1 MQKEEF
7 EYLERTLREIS
18 LFLAEVKARE
28 GWKIAEKQKAH
39 LKSLFYLV
47 GGKNDPNRSAAV
59 APMRQSVDLKLN
71 SKDKAKPLS
80 KKDGD
85 FIELNIPGVC
95 VSNSRRKDGRYQG
108 YIVKNGKRF
117 FFYGK
122 NVCEVKQKI
131 CTCLKNGGPKLN
143 KTVNVNGIPT
153 GFKTFTLFYF
163 EKFRKKKVASK
174 TYEGDLSRL
183 KNHIFSVWNN
193 KSIKSITPCDVQEV
207 LDHLT
212 QQGKSKTAQELYFL
226 LNVIFKGAIVHG
238 ILNKN
243 PLSIVY
249 LEKYEKKHGCALNT
263 VELAEFKKKIAG
275 SYCEQSFY
283 ILLYTGLRPN
293 ELASVKIDGA
303 FIVAR
308 NSKRKNK
315 KVEYKKIPI
324 NPVLKPFLER
334 PLTLSSPD
342 YLRRIFKSIMPNHI
356 LYDLRTTFYSK
367 CVELGVLLPALN
379 HFIGHSSGVLAETYT
394 TLSDEYL
401 LAEGEKIRF

>member
-1 MQKEEF
+1 MKKEDF
-7 EYLERTLREIS
+7 DYLERTLRELS
-18 LFLAEVKARE
+18 LF
-28 GWKIAEKQKAH
+28 IAELKAQEPWYIEDKKKAS
-39 LKSLFYLV
+39 LRSLFYLV
-47 GGKNDPNRSAAV
+47 GGKNDPNVSPAP
-59 APMRQSVDLKLN
+59 APMRQSVVSQLN
-71 SKDKAKPLS
+71 IKDKAKPLS

-95 VSNSRRKDGRYQG
+95 VSNSPRKDGRYQG
-108 YIVKNGKRF
+108 YILKNGKRF

-131 CTCLKNGGPKLN
+131 CTCIKNGGPKN

-163 EKFRKKKVASK
+163 EKFRKKKVAQK

-193 KSIKSITPCDVQEV
+193 KSIKSITPCDVQDV
-207 LDHLT
+207 LDRLT
-212 QQGKSKTAQELYFL
+212 QQGKSKTALELYFL
-226 LNVIFKGAIVHG
+226 LNVIFKGAISHG

-249 LEKYEKKHGCALNT
+249 LEKYEKKHGCALT
-263 VELAEFKKKIAG
+263 SEELAEFKKKIAG
-275 SYCEQSFY
+275 SYCEQAFY

-315 KVEYKKIPI
+315 KVEFKKIPI
-324 NPVLKPFLER
+324 NPVLKPFLDK

-342 YLRRIFKSIMPNHI
+342 YLRRIFKTIMPNHI

-367 CVELGVLLPALN
+367 CVESGVLLPALN